1 MKQSSYVTRKYP
13 WKSCITRCCRFSIFS
28 SWFQRLWS
36 GSADSMKSDGFRFLR
51 AFTVRS
57 SNVRFFVHG
66 DSPIMLSLPY
76 LSKAP
81 CAKSF
86 SSAYYSQSLLCSN
99 SLPSWWHGSESTSS
113 SSRDRWH
120 PGTVAASSVLKQCIC
135 GTHGLKFSP
144 IISLPSP
151 HLEHHRS
158 SASSDSNQ
166 SLWDWLPLCI
176 RCPSVLPLVLDLR
189 PHFPEVCFE

>member
-36 GSADSMKSDGFRFLR
+36 GSADSMKFDGFRFLR

-120 PGTVAASSVLKQCIC
+120 PGTVAHHPFRSNAYAAPMALNSV
-135 GTHGLKFSP
+135 
-144 IISLPSP
+144 
-151 HLEHHRS
+151 RS
-158 SASSDSNQ
+158 SLYLLPTLSTIGRVHHPIPINLFWTGSHFVSDVRQ
-166 SLWDWLPLCI
+166 C
-176 RCPSVLPLVLDLR
+176 CP
-189 PHFPEVCFE
+189 